1 MLRGDAVGPREQS
14 AEYAVSQLNLA
25 AFLVLAGHRLL
36 RLEPVGNGRRFCQFI
51 FERDSRIAEDRM
63 RYYEGQ
69 ASVDARGF
77 AEALL
82 ELKRKA
88 IRTLEEIPMNAKP
101 TQ

>member
-1 MLRGDAVGPREQS
+1 
-14 AEYAVSQLNLA
+14 
-25 AFLVLAGHRLL
+25 
-36 RLEPVGNGRRFCQFI
+36 
-51 FERDSRIAEDRM
+51 M

-88 IRTLEEIPMNAKP
+88 IRTLEEIPVDAKT